1 MSLALADLRQALR
14 TPYHRTDWTGAGA
27 APGLL
32 RQLFAQAQADFRITP
47 YAVEASG
54 DIARQILQ
62 LGVITLADGKRLG
75 VFEVELAKS
84 TIQIAR
90 NRVGLRELA
99 RRFID
104 EATIH
109 GALAFYFHPQVGEYR
124 FSFISRQSRLGAD
137 GTLSATETH
146 PKRFTYVLG
155 EGNACTTAAQRLLAL
170 AGKPAALSTLI
181 DAFSVEKLS
190 DEFFTEYK
198 QRYQA
203 FCLHLQGLP
212 DAVRQRAFGSDEK
225 SDKLLR
231 DFVKKL
237 LGRLVFL
244 HFLQK
249 KGWLGAPAKRTDWTG
264 GDPRFFQTLFQQFP
278 QPAKF
283 YSGCLVHLF
292 FETLNVRRDG
302 HLFKVEGIAPSR
314 VPYLNGGLFDD
325 DPAPTLRLDF
335 PPALFQDLF
344 DFFERFNFTI
354 DENSP
359 DDHEVGIDPE
369 MLGRIFEN
377 LLEENKEKGAYYT
390 RREVV
395 HYMCQHALYRY
406 LRGQLL
412 ADSLPE
418 TAPEAAALRQ
428 LVYTYELG
436 DESKPPGKFIRQ
448 KGKDIE
454 AALDRVKI
462 CDPAIGSGAFPIGLL
477 QVIFT
482 IKTTLDLTLDRAQ
495 AKRDLIQNCIH
506 GVDLDAG
513 AVDIARLRFWL
524 SLVVDEDAPTP
535 LPNLDYKIMQGN
547 ALLEW
552 FEGIALDELAG
563 AKPRAALPG
572 QISLFTAPGDTADL
586 GAAPS
591 ESESAQFTKLLRDYF
606 SIEGKDRKNALHT
619 KIDKRVL
626 RFIDERIAAVREEL
640 EIEKVQHEA
649 ELARMLRGLRTK
661 VQQEEFL
668 AKDARAKRTQA
679 KIVEL
684 DAAIGMNEKRKA
696 RLHELQDTAERP
708 FFLWHFYFQDV
719 FAQGGFDIVIANPPY
734 VRADHPS
741 QVEQRA
747 AILATGKFGTLWEK
761 WDLFVAFVE
770 QSFHLLKPG
779 GVMAQIVSDGY
790 CHAKYAQKS
799 QNWFLQNARI
809 VRLDFVGQLKL
820 FDAGVR
826 NIIFFVEK
834 AGGVHWRPERRLHL
848 ERLDRLP
855 EEPMIG
861 NVRLLPT
868 DEQKNLTHRTFF
880 PEDAVA
886 KTFSAATLKLE
897 SLCYLSYGLAASSDE
912 KEHKGEFIT
921 SDVTSDTRDA
931 THPKPWVEGKNLG
944 KWAPLS
950 HRWLEWGTKRAPHH
964 FRRVT
969 FEELYEVPE
978 KLMILRVAGD
988 DLKSCLDEQQLYTNH
1003 TTVIAVPWHALKGV
1017 KNRSISKSARYANEP
1032 KADEQPS
1039 REQFEDNSR
1048 RFSTKFILACLNS
1061 TPAREF
1067 LRANR
1072 RSNTDLYP
1080 DDWKQL
1086 PIPDVTPEQ
1095 QAPIVALVDKIL
1107 TAKRAKPDADVTV
1120 LEREVDRLVTVLYGI
1135 GEGQGAPPVSLKRT
1149 DATAKDLLR
1158 DSVLTELGRRSPYI
1172 SLDAVRTELTA
1183 RRFTIPNET
1192 LLTYLQDFTALGF
1205 IHDAGRGWYSTLPKR
1220 LELDR
1225 SHIAPVV
1232 DLIEKA
1238 FPLLNFAVWSTQQVN
1253 PWMHHLLG
1261 KFVTFVYVEKEGV
1274 GAVWELLKEKGYD
1287 AHRNPTKKEVAKT
1300 FSVRDNTVVVRAGS
1314 LSQAPLDGHYAAPE
1328 KVLVDLVAEADSLPL
1343 MDSSELAG
1351 VISTASRSGRL
1362 DMPIL
1367 IRYSIRK
1374 ELGDRVLNMV
1384 SPVLSENDDS

>member
-1 MSLALADLRQALR
+1 MSLALTDLRQILR
-14 TPYHRTDWTGAGA
+14 TPYCRTDWTGSGPAS
-27 APGLL
+27 GLL
-32 RQLFAQAQADFRITP
+32 RQLFAQTQADLRVTP
-47 YAVEASG
+47 YAVESSG

-90 NRVGLRELA
+90 NRVGLRDLA

-109 GALAFYFHPQVGEYR
+109 GALAFYFHPEVGEYR

-155 EGNACTTAAQRLLAL
+155 EGNACTTAAQRFLTL
-170 AGKPAALSTLI
+170 AGKPAALPTLI

-198 QRYQA
+198 ARYQA
-203 FCLHLQGLP
+203 FCLHLQGLSDP
-212 DAVRQRAFGSDEK
+212 IRQRAFGGN
-225 SDKLLR
+225 DKLLR

-264 GDPRFFQTLFQQFP
+264 GDPRFFQTLFGQFP
-278 QPAKF
+278 QPEKF
-283 YSGCLVHLF
+283 YSGCLVQLF
-292 FETLNVRRDG
+292 FETLNVRREG
-302 HLFKVEGIAPSR
+302 HLFKVEGVAPSR

-335 PPALFQDLF
+335 PPTLFQDLF

-428 LVYTYELG
+428 LVYTYEIG
-436 DESKPPGKFIRQ
+436 DDTKPPGKFIRQ

-563 AKPRAALPG
+563 AKPRAVLPG
-572 QISLFTAPGDTADL
+572 QMSLLTAPGDTADL

-606 SIEGKDRKNALHT
+606 SIEGKDRKNALHS

-640 EIEKVQHEA
+640 ETEKIQHEA

-661 VQQEEFL
+661 AQQGEFL
-668 AKDARAKRTQA
+668 AKDARAKRTQVKMA
-679 KIVEL
+679 EL
-684 DAAIGMNEKRKA
+684 DTAIAANEKRKV

-741 QVEQRA
+741 QVQQRSD
-747 AILATGKFGTLWEK
+747 ILATGKFGTLWEK

-834 AGGVHWRPERRLHL
+834 AGGTHWRPERRLHL
-848 ERLDRLP
+848 ERPERLP

-861 NVRLLPT
+861 NVTLLPT
-868 DEQKNLTHRTFF
+868 DEQRNLTHRTFF
-880 PEDAVA
+880 PENAVA
-886 KTFSAATLKLE
+886 KAFSIETLRLAE
-897 SLCYLSYGLAASSDE
+897 ACYLSYGVRPCADE
-912 KEHKGEFIT
+912 RQFKGEFIAA
-921 SDVTSDTRDA
+921 DVVSETKDA
-931 THPKPWVEGKNLG
+931 LHPKPWVEGKHLN
-944 KWAPLS
+944 KWFP
-950 HRWLEWGTKRAPHH
+950 RENVWLEWGTKRAPAR
-964 FRRVT
+964 FARPT
-969 FEELYEVPE
+969 FQELYDVPE
-978 KLMILRVAGD
+978 KILILRVAGD
-988 DLKSCLDEQQLYTNH
+988 ALRASYDDRQLYTNH
-1003 TTVIAVPWHALKGV
+1003 TSVIAVPWHSLKGV
-1017 KNRSISKSARYANEP
+1017 VNRSIRKSARYASEP
-1032 KADEQPS
+1032 KSDDLPS
-1039 REQFEDNSR
+1039 REQLEQTSR
-1048 RFSTKFILACLNS
+1048 RFSTKFLLACINS
-1061 TPAREF
+1061 SQAREF

-1086 PIPDVTPEQ
+1086 PIPDVTREQ

-1107 TAKRAKPDADVTV
+1107 TAKRAKPDADVAV
-1120 LEREVDRLVTVLYGI
+1120 LETEVDRLVTALYGI
-1135 GEGQGAPPVSLKRT
+1135 GEGQSAPPLRHKRT
-1149 DATAKDLLR
+1149 DAAAKDLLR
-1158 DSVLTELGRRSPYI
+1158 DSVLAELGRRSPYI
-1172 SLDAVRTELTA
+1172 SLDAIRTELAA
-1183 RRFTIPNET
+1183 RQVELADST
-1192 LLTYLQDFTALGF
+1192 LLNYLQELVALGF
-1205 IHDAGRGWYSTLPKR
+1205 IHDAGRGWYSTLAKP
-1220 LELDR
+1220 LVLDR
-1225 SHIAPVV
+1225 EAVEPVV
-1232 DLIEKA
+1232 ALIQKA
-1238 FPLLNFAVWSTQQVN
+1238 FPLLGFSVWSTQQIN

-1261 KFVTFVYVEKEGV
+1261 KFVTFVHVEGEGV
-1274 GAVWELLKEKGYD
+1274 AAVWELLRDSGYD
-1287 AHRNPTKKEVAKT
+1287 AYRDPGKREAKS
-1300 FSVRDNTVVVRAGS
+1300 FAVRDKTIVVRPGTSA
-1314 LSQAPLDGHYAAPE
+1314 QAPVDGCYALPE
-1328 KVLVDLVAEADSLPL
+1328 KVLVDLADETTALPL
-1343 MDSSELAG
+1343 MDPAEFNGLFSS
-1351 VISTASRSGRL
+1351 ASRTGRL
-1362 DMPIL
+1362 DIAVL
-1367 IRYSIRK
+1367 LRYSNRK
-1374 ELGDRVLNMV
+1374 RLMERFIKLIDSV
-1384 SPVLSENDDS
+1384 SSQNAIS